1 VARIYPQN
9 AVANNEPEQRILERL
24 SAELSDE
31 WTVLHSLRIARHR
44 NNRIGE
50 ADFVAFTH
58 DCFMVIEV
66 KGGEIA
72 IQRGVW
78 FQNKKLLKS
87 PLSQAWNNFFSLE
100 DYLKEHGWNGL
111 PGGALCVFPDG
122 QFSPSRVDIASPE
135 WEPYQFIGA
144 RDIKMLGMA
153 VCLEEARSSYIARWK
168 AQRGTSPILS
178 PYQLAYLLD
187 LLQPTLLAL
196 PLFDIKIAR
205 DVQKL
210 VELDEQQYE
219 FLTTI
224 NTSRILLNGPAGS
237 GKTVLGYK
245 ACKNWL
251 ARNPGKT
258 AAMVCSSTY
267 LAKDLVRWVISDGLQ
282 GKFFVYCEEYLR
294 GAFWGDTFRRKK
306 EFPILYSNCFL
317 MEDGR
322 VSSVIMG
329 RQDVHS
335 DVPMS
340 KDDHQEFLE
349 SCMKDGFF
357 EAALLPR
364 LGVDLSEADYPEFD
378 LSGARD
384 FVVVDEGQDFR
395 NDPVALAFLNLR
407 VKEGLHK
414 GNVVWMQ
421 DLNQSIPSH
430 FDYGVIQDTP
440 VFSPE
445 SEDYL
450 KISLNKVNYRNPY
463 SISVMSSNLLDP
475 KDRVKSNGSGEF
487 KKPIMTFIVNGDL
500 LTAVHSSLLHLV
512 QSGVSLRDVML
523 VSVSGKTADE
533 LQRIKDVGEF
543 GLSYEEDVYTADTIN
558 QLPENTVRWS
568 RLYDVKGREF
578 PVIILIDLPDIA
590 TEAGRAQAYVAATR
604 ATSLLLILGES
615 AELDQWKELISTPD
629 EKL

>member
-1 VARIYPQN
+1 M
-9 AVANNEPEQRILERL
+9 ANNEPEQRILVRL

-78 FQNKKLLKS
+78 FQNGKELKS
-87 PLSQAWNNFFSLE
+87 PLAQAWGNFFSLE
-100 DYLKEHGWNGL
+100 GYLKEHGWGGL
-111 PGGALCVFPDG
+111 AGGALCIFPDG
-122 QFSPSRVDIASPE
+122 QFSPAHVDIYTPE
-135 WEPYQFIGA
+135 WERFQCIGA
-144 RDIKMLGMA
+144 RDIHIHGVA
-153 VCLEEARSSYIARWK
+153 ACLEEARCRYIARWK
-168 AQRGTSPILS
+168 NQRGTSPSLS
-178 PYQLAYLLD
+178 PDQLEYLLE

-196 PLFDIKIAR
+196 PLFDVKIAR

-219 FLTTI
+219 FLTSI
-224 NTSRILLNGPAGS
+224 NAPRILLNGPAGS

-258 AAMVCSSTY
+258 AAIVCSSTY
-267 LAKDLVRWVISDGLQ
+267 LAKDLFRWAISDGLQ
-282 GKFFVYCEEYLR
+282 DRLFVYCEEYLR
-294 GAFWGDTFRRKK
+294 GAFWGDTFRRKRD
-306 EFPILYSNCFL
+306 FPILHPSCCL
-317 MEDGR
+317 REDGQ
-322 VSSVIMG
+322 VSAFIIG
-329 RQDVHS
+329 RHDVRL

-340 KDDHQEFLE
+340 KDEYKELLE
-349 SCMKDGFF
+349 SCIRDGFI

-364 LGVDLSEADYPEFD
+364 LGDNLIEADYPELD

-395 NDPVALAFLNLR
+395 NDPVTLAFLNLR
-407 VKEGLHK
+407 VKGGLHK

-475 KDRVKSNGSGEF
+475 KDRVKSNGAGDF
-487 KKPIMTFIVNGDL
+487 KKPIMTLIVNGDL
-500 LTAVHSSLLHLV
+500 PAAVHSCLRHLV

-543 GLSYEEDVYTADTIN
+543 GLSYEEDVYTADAID

-615 AELDQWKELISTPD
+615 AELYQWKELIVSPD
-629 EKL
+629 EKS